1 MNSEIYA
8 NVIIPKSGLDYFT
21 YRVPP
26 GLIDK
31 VRPGVLVVVPFQR
44 TRSKGVVFEIIN
56 EAPIEK
62 SKIKDIESILDDDF
76 STTENHL
83 KLALWMSRYYISNLS
98 EVIQLFF
105 PPGLVERGKYIYKLK
120 NVSTLPLDNPVVK
133 YLLEKKPH
141 KASLRQLQ
149 KVFGSGIRRILEE
162 LEREGIVVLE
172 NNVKIK
178 KYRELNLYTP
188 YPVNIPKEP
197 TTQQKIVIEKF
208 FSDQRL
214 VSLLHGVTGSGKTR
228 VYTWII
234 EKYLQQGKSAIVL
247 VPEIALTPQI
257 FNYFSQIFHQNVV
270 FYHSRLG
277 DTERRWVF
285 RAVRKGER
293 KILIG
298 PRSALFL
305 PIKDPGIII
314 IDEEH
319 DSSYKEIEGT
329 PSYHARDVAIKLAE
343 LQNIRVLLGSGSPS
357 LESYYLAK
365 KGEYLYL
372 TLTERVPHYN
382 VPKVQIIDMR
392 KRKTQLLFSLELL
405 DEIQKTVN
413 QNKQIILFLN
423 RRGYAPFL
431 ICIDCGNILK
441 CHNCSVNLV
450 YHKTESKLKCHT
462 CGLTTDIPETCPNCG
477 STNIKFSGTGTQ
489 KVEEIVK
496 KYFPNME
503 VKRFDLDAFIR
514 EGVDEGT
521 FKEFLAGK
529 LNLLVGTKMVGKGF
543 DFPNLGLVGVINAD
557 VGLGLPDFRA
567 EEKVFQLLLQI
578 IGRIRK
584 GGKVLIQTFNPDSR
598 AVAYSAKMNYE
609 EFAEAELK
617 EREKFLYPPF
627 VYLTII
633 EIAGPELE
641 KITQVAKELK
651 EKISVLSVRYL
662 EIIGPVPSPISRKGG
677 NFLVRLLLKYKDKNF
692 PEELNFLKNYPLPKN
707 VYLSVY
713 VDPVDML

>member
-26 GLIDK
+26 SLIDK
-31 VRPGVLVVVPFQR
+31 IKPGLVVIVPFHR
-44 TRSKGVVFEIIN
+44 TRSKGVVYEIIN
-56 EAPIEK
+56 EVQIEK
-62 SKIKDIESILDDDF
+62 SKIKDIESVLDDDF
-76 STTENHL
+76 STTEEHL
-83 KLALWMSRYYISNLS
+83 KLAEWMSRYYISNLS

-105 PPGLVERGKYIYKLK
+105 PPGLVERGKYVYKLK
-120 NVSTLPLDNPVVK
+120 NIPSLPIDNPVVK

-149 KVFGSGIRRILEE
+149 KVFGSGVRKILDE
-162 LEREGIVVLE
+162 LEREGIIILE
-172 NNVKIK
+172 NIVNIK

-188 YPVNIPKEP
+188 FPVDIPKEP
-197 TTQQKIVIEKF
+197 TTQQKIAIEKF
-208 FSDQRL
+208 FSDRRL

-257 FNYFSQIFHQNVV
+257 FNYFNQIFHQNVV
-270 FYHSRLG
+270 FYHSKLG
-277 DTERRWVF
+277 DSERRWVF
-285 RAVRKGER
+285 KTVRKGEK

-357 LESYYLAK
+357 LESYYKAQT
-365 KGEYLYL
+365 GEYLYL
-372 TLTERVPHYN
+372 TLTERVPHYK
-382 VPKVQIIDMR
+382 VPKIQVIDMR
-392 KRKTQLLFSLELL
+392 KRKSQLLFSLELL

-431 ICIDCGNILK
+431 ICTDCGNILK
-441 CHNCSVNLV
+441 CQNCSVNLV
-450 YHKTESKLKCHT
+450 YHKTETKLKCHT
-462 CGLTTDIPETCPNCG
+462 CGFTSNIPETCPNCG
-477 STNIKFSGTGTQ
+477 STKIKFSGTGTQ

-514 EGVDEGT
+514 DGVDERT
-521 FKEFLAGK
+521 FKGFLTGK

-567 EEKVFQLLLQI
+567 EEKVFQLLIQI
-578 IGRIRK
+578 IGRIRT

-598 AVAYSAKMNYE
+598 AVVYSAKMSYE
-609 EFAEAELK
+609 EFAEIELK

-633 EIAGPELE
+633 EIAGTELN
-641 KITQVAKELK
+641 KITEIARDLK
-651 EKISVLSVRYL
+651 QKISELPARYL
-662 EIIGPVPSPISRKGG
+662 EIIGPVPSPVSKKAG

-692 PEELNFLKNYPLPKN
+692 PEQLKFLKNYPTPKN
-707 VYLSVY
+707 VYLSIY
-713 VDPVDML
+713 VDPLDMV